1 MAEMVSINRVAGYPS
16 PIVAGTHDDS
26 DLPAAP
32 DVPDGY
38 LSHVEAAAIDLF
50 DLGSTSPIWVATLAR
65 LIRPLCVGALM
76 AIPTMGAASVGLVA
90 FFSRERA
97 LAMAEAS
104 SAFLRGIPIEIVTM
118 IGVLA
123 TGYGF
128 ARTLEKLRM
137 NGK

>member
-1 MAEMVSINRVAGYPS
+1 MADTTTISRVAGYPS

-26 DLPAAP
+26 GLPASPDAP
-32 DVPDGY
+32 EGY
-38 LSHVEAAAIDLF
+38 LPHVDAAADLF
-50 DLGSTSPIWVATLAR
+50 DLGATAPEWLATLAR

-76 AIPTMGAASVGLVA
+76 AIPTCGAATVGVVA
-90 FFSRERA
+90 FFSRDRA

-128 ARTLEKLRM
+128 ARTVEKLRM
-137 NGK
+137 SGK